1 MHTVMLNPADSYMNV
16 GLDGRVM
23 SYYTGSNIA
32 TFKIKSSLSVH
43 QIKHYET
50 HIHQFHTCV
59 CLFLIYEHI
68 ATSLLHVAT
77 AVLFYPEVKIHL
89 LKVTVDQKQHIT

>member
-50 HIHQFHTCV
+50 HKHQFQYM
-59 CLFLIYEHI
+59 CLPI
-68 ATSLLHVAT
+68 S
-77 AVLFYPEVKIHL
+77 HL
-89 LKVTVDQKQHIT
+89 